1 MGFLF
6 GPGFESPRLHKQSKP
21 HQRLF
26 LFYDR
31 RVMPRMKADGGK
43 QKKENEVGCFAC
55 WDFSRDGIMNA

>member
-1 MGFLF
+1 M
-6 GPGFESPRLHKQSKP
+6 P